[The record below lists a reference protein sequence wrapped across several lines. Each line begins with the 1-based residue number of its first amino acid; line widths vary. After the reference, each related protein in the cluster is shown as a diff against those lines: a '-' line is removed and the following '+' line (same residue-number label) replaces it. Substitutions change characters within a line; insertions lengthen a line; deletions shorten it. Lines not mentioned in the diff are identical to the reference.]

1 MNYTAPI
8 SVIIGYFFVL
18 SLSLITT
25 THVIR
30 NRKKY
35 GTPFMGLLIAAI
47 AFLLGCAHATFY
59 MLSIV
64 FFISDQINIIL
75 LKFSILVWCNTLII
89 TSLLFSSFR
98 EYKKLKSFP
107 FLIYTILL
115 GLLIGAFLS
124 FDSIA
129 LTLSIPFPPP
139 SIIFIDPSLI
149 RYDYNLV
156 TSIILVFFQLLVIF
170 HFFYIALKIYT
181 RTSKKEET
189 LPLFLNTI
197 VISLPIILNL
207 FFIIF
212 HQTPLR
218 DLFIRD
224 LFIIVLWISFLGVCV
239 MIIKKPE
246 IFYVLPNRIYS
257 INIFHKS
264 GILLFSYEFRK
275 QRYSKAE
282 SAVWGSILI
291 GLNHILSEFIDKKD
305 KINVIQTK
313 DADVVVQYEEDSGY
327 ALIVITNRKN
337 SIVEGLMEKFSI
349 EFKKKYKENL
359 NEIQDINKIINV
371 SEFSDLKELVE
382 KNFELYL

>member
-1 MNYTAPI
+1 MNYTTPI
-8 SVIIGYFFVL
+8 SITIGYFLVL
-18 SLSLITT
+18 SLSIITT
-25 THVIR
+25 SHVIR

-47 AFLLGCAHATFY
+47 AFLLGCVHATFY
-59 MLSIV
+59 IFSIV
-64 FFISDQINIIL
+64 FFISEQVNILIW
-75 LKFSILVWCNTLII
+75 KFSILVWCNTLIV

-107 FLIYTILL
+107 FLLYTVFL
-115 GLLIGAFLS
+115 GLLVGAFLS
-124 FDSIA
+124 VDSIT
-129 LTLSIPFPPP
+129 LTLSIPFPP
-139 SIIFIDPSLI
+139 SIIVIDPSLI
-149 RYDYNLV
+149 RYDYNFV
-156 TSIILVFFQLLVIF
+156 TSIILVFFQLLAIF
-170 HFFYIALKIYT
+170 HFLYIALLIYT
-181 RTSKKEET
+181 RTSKKEEN

-197 VISLPIILNL
+197 IISIPIILHL

-212 HQTPLR
+212 HATPLR

-224 LFIIVLWISFLGVCV
+224 LFIIVLWISLLGVCV

-246 IFYVLPNRIYS
+246 IFYILPNRIYS

-264 GILLFSYEFRK
+264 GILLYSYEFRK

-282 SAVWGSILI
+282 SSIWGSILI

-337 SIVEGLMEKFSI
+337 AIVEGLMENFSI
-349 EFKKKYKENL
+349 EFKNKYKDNL